1 MYKEGDTLTLPIYT
15 VPRTVV
21 PVEDRRAGLLHLI
34 ERSEAESRRLEQ
46 EYATQEDAIREASAV
61 EDFAEP
67 ASSSSS
73 SSSFEEELRRVR
85 AEKRRRYEEEQLNK
99 KPRY

>member
-15 VPRTVV
+15 VRRKVEL
-21 PVEDRRAGLLHLI
+21 VEDRRAGLLHLI

-46 EYATQEDAIREASAV
+46 EYAAQEYAIREASAV
-61 EDFAEP
+61 EDFAET

-73 SSSFEEELRRVR
+73 SSFKEELRRVR